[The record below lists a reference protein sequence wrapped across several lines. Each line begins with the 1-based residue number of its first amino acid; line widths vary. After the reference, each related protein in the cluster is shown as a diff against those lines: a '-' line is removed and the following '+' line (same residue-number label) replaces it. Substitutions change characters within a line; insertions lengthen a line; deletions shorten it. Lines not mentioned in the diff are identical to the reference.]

1 MHWFLLA
8 LSVRCCSSLCDN
20 WRLASSTTSP
30 QRDFYEIARRA
41 GTDKVTTHQYQHVYQ
56 RFLGPL
62 SHDDTPEFLMIEI
75 GFAGGSSARA
85 FREFLPRGELHEIEV
100 GCVRPKTPHY
110 NDWIYEA
117 PLFSIMRK
125 EGRLHCG
132 SGASRDF
139 MLALLAKLDR
149 APAVVIDD
157 GGHSAEEMIGSFNL
171 LFPRLAPCG
180 LFFMEDLQESYRVGE
195 RDGFHV
201 KVLRPALEAL
211 HYAADDA
218 AVRGLR
224 GNMSTAI
231 VSRLRAVHCAQHI
244 CVFERNDA
252 PPVAH
257 MEHQK

>member
-1 MHWFLLA
+1 MLVSAFIALA
-8 LSVRCCSSLCDN
+8 VCSLCEN
-20 WRLASSTTSP
+20 WRVHVSTK
-30 QRDFYEIARRA
+30 QRDFYEIARRT
-41 GTDKVTTHQYQHVYQ
+41 GTDKVTTHHYQHIYQ

-62 SHDDTPEFLMIEI
+62 SHDDAQPFLMIEI
-75 GFAGGSSARA
+75 GFAGGASARA

-100 GCVRPKTPHY
+100 ACVRPKTPHY
-110 NDWIYEA
+110 NDWIYDA
-117 PLFSIMRK
+117 PLFSIMRR

-139 MLALLAKLDR
+139 VLTLLQKLGR
-149 APAVVIDD
+149 APDVVIDD

-201 KVLRPALEAL
+201 KVLRPALEAI
-211 HYAADDA
+211 HYTADDT
-218 AVRGLR
+218 AVNKLR
-224 GNMSTAI
+224 GNMSTNI
-231 VSRLRAVHCAQHI
+231 VTRLRGVHCEQHI

-252 PPVAH
+252 AALV
-257 MEHQK
+257 EHQ